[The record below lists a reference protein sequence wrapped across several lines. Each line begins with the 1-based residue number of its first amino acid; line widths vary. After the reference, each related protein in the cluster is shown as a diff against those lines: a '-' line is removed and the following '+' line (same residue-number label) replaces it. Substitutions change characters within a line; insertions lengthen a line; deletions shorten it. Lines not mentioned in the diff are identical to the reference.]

1 MMPTDTTLDP
11 KKHRGLLSGVR
22 VLDLSRILAGPW
34 ASQTLADMGADVVK
48 VEQKGLG
55 DDTRR
60 WGPPFI
66 KDHNQSAVAG
76 YFLACNRGKRSIAL
90 DFKNPDELAL
100 LKQLATKA
108 DVVIE
113 NFKVG
118 ALRQYGLDYLS
129 LSHNHSSLVYCSIT
143 GFGQTGADA
152 SLAGYDAMIQ
162 ARGGLMSITG
172 EENGAPVKV
181 GVAVTDLMT
190 GMYAATAICAALY
203 RKNVSGQGE
212 YIDLALLDTQ
222 VAMLANQA
230 QNYLLSGHVP
240 QKLGSAHPNIVP
252 YQVMPASDGDF
263 MLAVGNDEQFRRCC
277 VVLGLPDL
285 AEHKDYQT
293 NASRVQH
300 RETLIRLL
308 SAQTQK
314 HPRAHWQKAL
324 AQTGVPFGPVQT
336 IDEVMSDPQV
346 IAREMIQDVSLDSS
360 TRYKHIA
367 SPIKLTHHTIENQ
380 RAAPNLGAD
389 HQSILD
395 DWLGDKNAVG

>member
-1 MMPTDTTLDP
+1 MPTDP
-11 KKHRGLLSGVR
+11 RFPSKPAGLLSGIR

-48 VEQKGLG
+48 VEQKEGG
-55 DDTRR
+55 DDTRQ

-66 KDHNQSAVAG
+66 EDHNHQPVAA

-90 DFKNPDELAL
+90 DLKNPDELAL
-100 LKQLATKA
+100 LKQLIKKA
-108 DVVIE
+108 DVVLE

-118 ALRQYGLDYLS
+118 ALQKYGLDYATLS
-129 LSHNHSSLVYCSIT
+129 QAQPALIYCSIT

-152 SLAGYDAMIQ
+152 HLAGYDAMIQ

-203 RKNVSGQGE
+203 RKSVSGQGE

-230 QNYLLSGHVP
+230 QNFLIGGQVP
-240 QKLGSAHPNIVP
+240 KKLGSAHPNIVP
-252 YQVMPASDGDF
+252 YQVMPANDGNF

-277 VVLGLPDL
+277 LVFGVPEL
-285 AEHKDYQT
+285 AEHAHYQS
-293 NASRVQH
+293 NALRVQH
-300 RETLIRLL
+300 REKLIQLL
-308 SAQTQK
+308 SEQTQTQS
-314 HPRAHWQKAL
+314 RAYWQYALGKA
-324 AQTGVPFGPVQT
+324 GVPCGPVQS
-336 IDEVMSDPQV
+336 IDEVMNDAQA
-346 IAREMIQDVSLDSS
+346 IARAMVQKAPLDQHTS
-360 TRYKHIA
+360 YQHIA
-367 SPIKLTHHTIENQ
+367 NPIKLRHHAMENQ
-380 RAAPNLGAD
+380 RPAPVLNAD
-389 HQSILD
+389 HATVLN
-395 DWLGDKNAVG
+395 DWLAQH